1 MTDNVIP
8 APTKL
13 AAKRGFIRTFTQTLS
28 SVIPITAITIPTTGD
43 ALLGVALGVGGAI
56 VSSLLSGVASYLS
69 ILSNGIPE
77 DYEAAAINQRFGNDA

>member
-8 APTKL
+8 ASTKL

-28 SVIPITAITIPTTGD
+28 SVIPITAIAIPTTGD
-43 ALLGVALGVGGAI
+43 ALLGLGLGAGGAI
-56 VSSLLSGVASYLS
+56 VSALLSGVASYLS

-77 DYEAAAINQRFGNDA
+77 DYEAAAINQHFAK